1 MFLLSI
7 SALKVCQW
15 AAVVIIGI
23 IYFGAGGIVS
33 TNAPNFITA
42 ILAIFFWPLFFVYDA
57 FKN

>member
-7 SALKVCQW
+7 SALKACQW

-23 IYFGAGGIVS
+23 IYFGVGGIVS
-33 TNAPNFITA
+33 TSAPNFITA
-42 ILAIFFWPLFFVYDA
+42 ILAIVFWPLFFVYDA